1 MSIQKKNEA
10 YRFDLF
16 VSDNSAVSHKA
27 IRNISAILENRLEGS
42 YRLDIVDIYEQPERT
57 LAEQVITIPTLIRKS
72 PLPEVRIT
80 GDLSATADVIDVLMI

>member
-1 MSIQKKNEA
+1 MSTQDKIEQ

-16 VSDNSAVSHKA
+16 VADNSLVSHKA
-27 IRNISAILENRLEGS
+27 MRNINAILEERIRGS

-57 LAEQVITIPTLIRKS
+57 LADQVITIPTLIRKS

-80 GDLSATADVIDVLMI
+80 GDLSATADVIDVLML

>member
-1 MSIQKKNEA
+1 MSTPAKNEE

-27 IRNISAILENRLEGS
+27 IRNISAILEERIKGS
-42 YRLDIVDIYEQPERT
+42 YRLDIVDIYEQPART
-57 LAEQVITIPTLIRKS
+57 LADQVITIPTLIRKS

-80 GDLSATADVIDVLMI
+80 GDLSATTEVIDALML

>member
-57 LAEQVITIPTLIRKS
+57 LADQVITIPTLIRKS

-80 GDLSATADVIDVLMI
+80 GDLSATADVIDVLML

>member
-1 MSIQKKNEA
+1 MSTPAKNEQ

-16 VSDNSAVSHKA
+16 VADNSLVSHKA
-27 IRNISAILENRLEGS
+27 MRNINAILEERIRGS

-80 GDLSATADVIDVLMI
+80 GDLSETEEVIDVLML

>member
-1 MSIQKKNEA
+1 MSTQDKNEQ

-16 VSDNSAVSHKA
+16 VVNNSLVSHKA
-27 IRNISAILENRLEGS
+27 MRNINAILEERIKGS

-57 LAEQVITIPTLIRKS
+57 LADQVITIPTLIRKS

-80 GDLSATADVIDVLMI
+80 GDLSATADVIDVLML